1 LNSHDL
7 ASLISKRAE
16 LLAAL
21 QRFCPAPHGD
31 LSILRTCL
39 WTRLQSG
46 PRLGYLPLAVVAVA
60 ATLLLW
66 VFLTETKPA
75 KYED

>member
-1 LNSHDL
+1 MDAIAGHS
-7 ASLISKRAE
+7 SSKLRAV
-16 LLAAL
+16 A
-21 QRFCPAPHGD
+21 
-31 LSILRTCL
+31 
-39 WTRLQSG
+39 G